1 MSSIFN
7 PSPFKMFRSKS
18 NILPPLLLLM
28 LLLPPPAARAQ
39 SPSYPS
45 PIIIYN
51 SNLACQIEE
60 PKQGLLNDDGGIC
73 LKVCENTSETYSVS
87 ANPNSSYLWSVTGG
101 AIVGSN
107 TATSINVTWGPAGR
121 GSVSVTETLD
131 GIQATACLCVDIIAS
146 PSALFSVPPINEH
159 SFCLKQ
165 EVAFLDASTVQE
177 GTIVA
182 WVWDFGDG
190 SHSNEQNPTHSW
202 NTPGTYTVSLTVYN
216 ECHCYSTY
224 SYTVY
229 INSGTPVSISCPSI
243 ACENQ
248 RTSYTADRDCG
259 GQWFVKGGQIV
270 SSAANQVEVLW
281 NDPASLVD
289 GFGLVSYSTP
299 GCPSACSQFATVK
312 IPVITEN
319 AAINGETNV
328 CVNKQYHY
336 SLPAWPAT
344 LFEWQVDNPAI
355 AAIVDP
361 KDKDI
366 FIDFLAD
373 GIVTLSAR
381 YYNTMTHCSG
391 TASLSINVL
400 PQTFIDA
407 SIPIDEVCQGSTATF
422 SRMAGGTAISGSWS
436 VLLPDGTSQSASG
449 TSFPVTF
456 SLPGTYVISVTGGS
470 YCAAEP
476 VTISV
481 RPKPNAPTAILGE
494 TFVCPGFNYD
504 YTVSPYDPSLTY
516 LWSFANPN
524 DGVVLNSEDDKAT
537 VVWNNAPG
545 TLQVQAMLTEAP
557 FCISDYASL
566 QVQHQFDADY
576 SIAVVGNSPC
586 GHIFELQRN
595 GSPFLTASNY
605 EWELV
610 FPSFPDNTFA
620 SIVNDP
626 YHHKCEVQAHYITSP
641 EQCTVR
647 CHYWICD
654 SEFVAATVA
663 TFDPTDVTPDVSISP
678 SSPVCSDTP
687 VTFSVSNHQA
697 FSSITWHHGDDTQNG
712 SSFTTEFHNYTNS
725 MASEQVSVECVTACE
740 HRSYQTI
747 PIQVYPAIQASLR
760 LNPAGPKLIVDCDPP
775 DNYSYDWFYDGSQL
789 DCHNAVLDISEGL
802 SGIYTCIVS
811 LNGCSLEL
819 RYEYRHTVPGGGG
832 NCPGRI
838 TVNNQCGTI
847 TASVSPNTFSR
858 VDWSSPSPYIIF
870 PNNHSCTTSC
880 TATRA
885 GSYTIIAD
893 VYAPPCNGIF
903 SEQIDVPLVADFNIS
918 YDCTGGSPHVYLYNN
933 SSCYPADGTITASVS
948 WNGSDIPIPCD
959 LTEPP
964 FGFQP
969 GHTYSFTATATTTSA
984 EGNTIDCS
992 QNLTITLP
1000 DKADASFTVSPDP
1013 ACVNNTITLKPN
1025 NRTFPNYEWFLSDAK
1040 SYRMVE
1046 TRSFSR
1052 ASSPEYTI
1060 SLTVTDKYGCTITS
1074 PQNVIV
1080 NDNMLKGE
1088 IETNTIPVCF
1098 GTPVNLKYANS
1109 SSLNPS
1115 LFYYNWNPN
1124 TPMPSSTD
1132 IKTVMTPTLHT
1143 LTVSDNSGC
1152 QFKMGPNGA
1161 KIIIPATPII
1171 SGRTDICQNE
1181 QVSLHSICGDPAT
1194 MPYNTYQWYCDGTAI
1209 PAPIG
1214 TQPDLVNYTI
1224 TTTTPGSHT
1233 FQLYVTYAGIGCTA
1247 NNSVVVNVHPAPARP
1262 TINPNPTYNC
1272 NPYAV
1277 TMQVSNVEPTGTY
1290 CWSNGDNGSSI
1301 TVPEGGAFN
1310 VTYIS
1315 PYGCKTTSDNI
1326 LIARSPESYFWTF
1339 PTGCYVMC
1347 PGDTLEAHGP
1357 AKFWDNNIWKWE
1369 FFNYGSSIASGNTI
1383 SPGMDDLGLDPHL
1396 VITGVGSY
1404 DMTLNNGHCAGTV
1417 GSADVSMA
1425 ASCSSCSIYIE
1436 SYKFCLQPDGTVIL
1450 YLDVFNSEPIPLNY
1464 NIVIHGGLVY
1474 TANGTLQPG
1483 LNSIAPIFVPY
1494 GTVSIGTLLMG
1505 RITASNPDPK
1515 PMRCYAG
1522 IEYPVEECGKGT
1534 GLHND
1539 SSNLLGS
1546 YTGAPFDFRLTP
1558 NPTRGGAYASF
1569 SGVSGSHLYV
1579 CVIDMKGQEMLRHD
1593 VSDGEQRVFLEVNNL
1608 PHGVYMVCLVSDTG
1622 PLSCLKL
1629 IKQ

>member
-73 LKVCENTSETYSVS
+73 LKVCENTSETYSVN

-101 AIVGSN
+101 AIVGSS

-131 GIQATACLCVDIIAS
+131 GSQATANLCVDIVSS
-146 PSALFSVPPINEH
+146 PSALFTVPPINEH

-248 RTSYTADRDCG
+248 RTSYTADCDCG

-289 GFGLVSYSTP
+289 GFGIVSYSTP
-299 GCPSACSQFATVK
+299 GCPDACSQFATVK

-524 DGVVLNSEDDKAT
+524 DGVVLNSEGDKAT

-576 SIAVVGNSPC
+576 SIAVVGSSPC

-620 SIVNDP
+620 SIVNGP
-626 YHHKCEVQAHYITSP
+626 YHHKCDVQAHHITSP

-663 TFDPTDVTPDVSISP
+663 TFDPTAVTPVVSISP

-697 FSSITWHHGDDTQNG
+697 FSSITWRHGGDTQNG
-712 SSFTTEFHNYTNS
+712 SSYTTEFHNYSNS
-725 MASEQVSVECVTACE
+725 IANEQITVECTTACGQM
-740 HRSYQTI
+740 SCQSFT
-747 PIQVYPAIQASLR
+747 IQVHPAIQASLHF
-760 LNPAGPKLIVDCDPP
+760 NPVGSQLIVDHDPTSA
-775 DNYSYDWFYDGSQL
+775 YSYDWYYNGSTL
-789 DCHNAVLDISEGL
+789 SCHSDVLNIPYGQYGD
-802 SGIYTCIVS
+802 YTCEVTDGTCTLS
-811 LNGCSLEL
+811 LDYHYGASL
-819 RYEYRHTVPGGGG
+819 PPCG
-832 NCPGRI
+832 NYAI
-838 TVNNQCGTI
+838 NLIHNNCGTV
-847 TASVSPNTFSR
+847 TASVPTNTFSQ
-858 VDWSSPSPYIIF
+858 VHWLSSPNFQVS
-870 PNNHSCTTSC
+870 SVSSDGC
-880 TATRA
+880 TATYTATHA
-885 GSYTIIAD
+885 GDHFIQAEVSTPTCTSILSLQ
-893 VYAPPCNGIF
+893 VT
-903 SEQIDVPLVADFNIS
+903 VKLVASFSLS
-918 YDCTGGSPHVYLYNN
+918 YACIGNTPHVYLHDN
-933 SSCYPADGTITASVS
+933 SSCYPYGGTISTFVDGNPFTNS
-948 WNGSDIPIPCD
+948 CD
-959 LTEPP
+959 LTTLL
-964 FGFQP
+964 GLSA
-969 GHTYSFTATATTTSA
+969 GDACSFTATASS
-984 EGNTIDCS
+984 GNSTCAK
-992 QNLTITLP
+992 NFNITLP
-1000 DKADASFTVSPDP
+1000 DRADASFTLSPNP
-1013 ACVNNTITLKPN
+1013 ACVNNYITLKPN
-1025 NRTFPNYEWFLSDAK
+1025 NQNFP
-1040 SYRMVE
+1040 SYSWDLAGATSTRIIE
-1046 TRSFSR
+1046 TRSFSTP
-1052 ASSPEYTI
+1052 SQPYYNI
-1060 SLTVTDKYGCTITS
+1060 ILTVTDEYGCTDTKN
-1074 PQNVIV
+1074 QTVEV
-1080 NDNMLKGE
+1080 NANMLQGK
-1088 IETNTIPVCF
+1088 IETNTIPVCL
-1098 GTPVNLKYANS
+1098 GTPVTLKYKNHSAQDQTALNS
-1109 SSLNPS
+1109 YS
-1115 LFYYNWNPN
+1115 YNWNPT
-1124 TPMPSSTD
+1124 TPLSYIPPYN
-1132 IKTVMTPTLHT
+1132 KTVMTPTLYT
-1143 LTVSDNSGC
+1143 LTASDRSGC
-1152 QFKMGPNGA
+1152 EFKMGPNGA
-1161 KIIIPATPII
+1161 KIIVPATPII

-1181 QVSLHSICGDPAT
+1181 KVSLHSICGNPAT

-1214 TQPDLVNYTI
+1214 TQPDLLNYTI
-1224 TTTTPGSHT
+1224 TTTPGSHT

-1262 TINPNPTYNC
+1262 IINPNPTYNC

-1315 PYGCKTTSDNI
+1315 PYGCKTTSNDI
-1326 LIARSPESYFWTF
+1326 VIARSPESYFWTF

-1347 PGDTLEAHGP
+1347 PGDTLEVHGP

-1369 FFNYGSSIASGNTI
+1369 FFKDGSSIASGDRNY
-1383 SPGMDDLGLDPHL
+1383 PGLDDLGLDPHL
-1396 VITGVGSY
+1396 VITGAGSY
-1404 DMTLNNGHCAGTV
+1404 DMTLNNGPCAETV

-1425 ASCSSCSIYIE
+1425 ASCSSCSIYIK

-1494 GTVSIGTLLMG
+1494 GIVSVGTLLMG
-1505 RITASNPDPK
+1505 RITASNPDPNT
-1515 PMRCYAG
+1515 MRCYADF
-1522 IEYPVEECGKGT
+1522 EYPVEECGKGT